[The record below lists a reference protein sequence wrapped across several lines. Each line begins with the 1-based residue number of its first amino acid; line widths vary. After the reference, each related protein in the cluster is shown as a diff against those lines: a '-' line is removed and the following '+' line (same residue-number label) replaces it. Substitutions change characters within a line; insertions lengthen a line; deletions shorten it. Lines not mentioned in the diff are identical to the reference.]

1 MMKRIG
7 RRDKRYGEQGG
18 IELEKM
24 CGKGKKRGGNG
35 SEEKIR
41 QDQKNN
47 K

>member
-7 RRDKRYGEQGG
+7 RGEKRYGEQGG
-18 IELEKM
+18 IEREKM

-35 SEEKIR
+35 SEEKTR
-41 QDQKNN
+41 QDQKKN